1 MDIINKKGLH
11 NYQILERLEAGIQLT
26 GAEVKSLRS
35 GRCNLGDSYVKIL
48 NGELWLINTDI
59 PRYKYDGSDL
69 YDSARSRKLL
79 IKAKELIYLQSK
91 MKQGNLT
98 LIPVKIYSKGPL
110 FKVEIA
116 LARGK
121 KIHEKRDEERKK
133 DLDRELLVDKR
144 KYMI

>member
-1 MDIINKKGLH
+1 M
-11 NYQILERLEAGIQLT
+11 
-26 GAEVKSLRS
+26 

-59 PRYKYDGSDL
+59 PRYKYDGSDT

-79 IKAKELIYLQSK
+79 IKTKELIYLQSK

-121 KIHEKRDEERKK
+121 KVYEKRDEERKK

>member
-11 NYQILERLEAGIQLT
+11 NYQILEKLEAGIQLA

-59 PRYKYDGSDL
+59 PRYKYDGSDN
-69 YDSARSRKLL
+69 YDSSRSRKLL
-79 IKAKELIYLQSK
+79 IKARELIYLQSK
-91 MKQGNLT
+91 MRQGNLT

-121 KIHEKRDEERKK
+121 KIHEKREDERKR

>member
-59 PRYKYDGSDL
+59 PRYKYDGSEN
-69 YDSARSRKLL
+69 YDSSRSRKLL

-91 MKQGNLT
+91 MRQGNLT

>member
-59 PRYKYDGSDL
+59 PRYKYDGSDN
-69 YDSARSRKLL
+69 YDSSRSRKLL

-91 MKQGNLT
+91 MRQGNLT
-98 LIPVKIYSKGPL
+98 LIPVKVYSKGPL

>member
-59 PRYKYDGSDL
+59 PRYKYDGS
-69 YDSARSRKLL
+69 
-79 IKAKELIYLQSK
+79 
-91 MKQGNLT
+91 
-98 LIPVKIYSKGPL
+98 
-110 FKVEIA
+110 
-116 LARGK
+116 
-121 KIHEKRDEERKK
+121 
-133 DLDRELLVDKR
+133 
-144 KYMI
+144 